1 MILSEEIVTILFRLI
16 NFGVLLY
23 GLHYVYIHYICPA
36 MQTDIEADEKKVAI
50 LAQQK
55 DAYYQQ
61 EQFIVKDIENQEKTV
76 THLIAK
82 LDQWRIAADDAQK
95 AQRDAHAA
103 LQEALRKKI
112 ALQSEHIAQ
121 YMLERRA
128 LPHAMH
134 ELEVSLAEH
143 FKSDKR
149 GAVYLEAVVNHM
161 DKDR

>member
-1 MILSEEIVTILFRLI
+1 MILSEEIITVLFRLL
-16 NFGVLLY
+16 NFAVLAY
-23 GLHYVYIHYICPA
+23 GLHYVYIHYICSA
-36 MQTDIEADEKKVAI
+36 VRNSIGAAERKVAI

-61 EQFIVKDIENQEKTV
+61 EQFVAQEIQDQEKTV
-76 THLIAK
+76 SRLIEK
-82 LDQWRIAADDAQK
+82 LEQWRIATDDAER
-95 AQRDAHAA
+95 AQSEEHAR
-103 LQEALRKKI
+103 LELVLRKKV
-112 ALQSEHIAQ
+112 AVQSEHIGQ

-134 ELEVSLAEH
+134 ELRISMADH

-149 GAVYLEAVVNHM
+149 GGAYIASVVNHI